1 MKYKATE
8 KFKALGTENS
18 YQQLHTD
25 DYNALKAG
33 KAVELKTPPSHLIK
47 GKYIERA
54 K

>member
-1 MKYKATE
+1 MKYKATD
-8 KFKALGTENS
+8 KFKQLGTENS

-33 KAVELKTPPSHLIK
+33 KAVELKTPPPHLIK

>member
-1 MKYKATE
+1 MKYKETA
-8 KFKALGTENS
+8 KFKELGTENS

-25 DYNALKAG
+25 EYNALKAG
-33 KAVELKTPPSHLIK
+33 KAVELKTPPPHLIN